1 MQWRPA
7 LPSSGHSASI
17 IILFDIMHIFRRP
30 ARLDDIPFL
39 LTLRCQTMD
48 QHLAASGLGTSEADH
63 RVRILYRFDCAEIL
77 LRGATPVGLLKL
89 LRDGVQWQLI
99 QIQLS
104 PALQGQG
111 VGSQLLASTIAEAAA
126 AGATLSLGVLK
137 TNPAKVLYERFGF
150 IVVAEDDHSYQMHR
164 RANGGCGNSR

>member
-1 MQWRPA
+1 
-7 LPSSGHSASI
+7 
-17 IILFDIMHIFRRP
+17 MHIFRRP